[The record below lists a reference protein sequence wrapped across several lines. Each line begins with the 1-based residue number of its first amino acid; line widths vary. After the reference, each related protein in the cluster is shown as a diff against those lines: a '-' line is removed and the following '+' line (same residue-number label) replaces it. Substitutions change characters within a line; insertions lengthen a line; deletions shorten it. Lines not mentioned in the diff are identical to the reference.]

1 MSRLITIGVVILGTF
16 LVLIVGGFLF
26 LGVTGQDLPFM
37 SDEAKVE
44 YDFKKKEMEKEVIKE
59 MLE

>member
-1 MSRLITIGVVILGTF
+1 MSRLITLGVIILGTC
-16 LVLIVGGFLF
+16 LVLVVGGFLF
-26 LGVTGQDLPFM
+26 FGITGQDVPFM